1 MALAQK
7 DDKIASIEAIP
18 AKYITDAERHLL
30 IERARMGSDV
40 HAFPAAVQA
49 ESAKGLWRVWDVDT
63 SMLLPPLLSAWQ
75 ILSMLHGSGA
85 GWRII
90 CERGIAG
97 QQRRDVN
104 IVVPVNTALDRSHY
118 GYMDR
123 AERVIRSLVAYCGA
137 MDIDPAKYEGTHH
150 G

>member
-7 DDKIASIEAIP
+7 DDKVASIMAIP

-30 IERARMGSDV
+30 IERARKGSDV
-40 HAFPAAVQA
+40 HAFPAAVACEAQR
-49 ESAKGLWRVWDVDT
+49 GLWRVWDVDT
-63 SMLLPPLLSAWQ
+63 SMLLPPLLSAWRVM
-75 ILSMLHGSGA
+75 SMLHGSGA
-85 GWRII
+85 AWRFII
-90 CERGIAG
+90 ERGIAG
-97 QQRRDVN
+97 QDRRDVN
-104 IVVPVNTALDRSHY
+104 IVIPVNTAIDKGHY